1 VILTNILEALMTF
14 RVILPGVLALGVL
27 MGAGF
32 QAMSVKEIMAAA
44 NKGKDSLLNKVLA
57 GKGTDDDLKK
67 LSELYDALAKAKAPQ
82 GDEKSWTTK
91 TSALAAAAKDV
102 ADKKPGAVDQLKAA
116 SDCKACHSLH
126 KPKK

>member
-1 VILTNILEALMTF
+1 MTF

>member
-1 VILTNILEALMTF
+1 MILTNILEALMTF